1 MGTLIQDLRYGA
13 RMLLKNPG
21 LTLVIVLSLAIGIGA
36 NTAIFSVTSA
46 LLLKPLPFPHSDRL
60 AILWLR
66 SPGIGIPQDWPSP
79 GQYNDIKTQNH
90 SFEETAIAIGENY
103 TITGLTQALKVGG
116 IEASASLL
124 NMLGAKPLMGRVFLP
139 DEDRAGK
146 PDSLVLSYGLW
157 KQAFGGDPNILGRS
171 ITVNGRPRMVVGVL
185 GPDFMLNHEVIP
197 TVGGIDKADIFL
209 PIAMDAKD
217 EVNYNSENF
226 NVLARLKPGVTMRQA
241 QADIDIIAARLRV
254 EKHRD
259 PTFTISVVPLMEQVV
274 GSTRSSILVLLGAVA
289 LVLLIACVNVANLL
303 LSRATGRQKEIAVRT
318 ALGAGRARLMTQLLT
333 ESMLLGVLGGAAGL
347 LISAWSLYL
356 VRAIHPGN
364 IPRLE
369 EIGMDFRVL
378 SFTFAISILTGI
390 AFGLAPAFRASRVDL
405 NTALKAGG
413 KSSHTGGGLSVK
425 RDKLRGALVI
435 AELAVSLTLL
445 VGAGL
450 LIRSFVRLIN
460 VPPGFNTDHVI
471 SMNVSAA
478 GLKYRDSALRI
489 EFYRSLAGR
498 LKNLPGVAEQ
508 GAVSSLPLTPSVG
521 WGGMTVEGYVP
532 PANQP
537 ELQVDQRVATPDY
550 FRTMQIPLISGRS
563 FEPSDVKT
571 SQAVVIVDQ
580 KMADRFW
587 PRGDAVGKRVRT
599 GDQSPW
605 LTIAGVVGVVKEY
618 GLDTDTRMVVY
629 YPHAQ
634 APDGTMFLVARTT
647 TDPASMANAIIGQ
660 VHALDPD
667 VPVFDI
673 ATMQQR
679 FHDSL
684 ARQRFATIMLAAF
697 AGFALIL
704 AAVGVYGVMSF
715 LVTQGTPDIAI
726 RVALGAQRGN
736 ILSLVFRQGLGLAL
750 LGIGAGLVGSLI
762 LTRLMASLL
771 FNVSATDPVTF
782 VGVSVLLILVA
793 VAACYFPA
801 RRAMRV
807 DPMVALRYE

>member
-378 SFTFAISILTGI
+378 SFTFAVSILTGI

-489 EFYRSLAGR
+489 EFYRSLAER

-634 APDGTMFLVARTT
+634 APDGSMFLVARTT

-736 ILSLVFRQGLGLAL
+736 ILSLVFRQGLGLAS